1 MVKETRFDWKHPW
14 SLHKPNHLFVKLG
27 ASILLMC
34 VAFRLF
40 FSQSITFSSVT
51 ESPSVE
57 RAAAAATHVPDG
69 ALQRET
75 RKGKCD
81 LFTGEWIPNP
91 LGPIYTNESC
101 HVVEEHQNCMK
112 NGRPD
117 LGYLYWRWKPRDCDL
132 PLFDSQRFLENMRN
146 KSWAFV
152 GDSISRNHVQ
162 SLLCILSKVEDAV
175 NVYHDKDFKSKS
187 WLFPSYNFTLSVIWS
202 PFLIKAVISED
213 INGVSTSEV
222 QVYLDTLDEKWAD
235 KYYSY
240 DYTIFSGGKWFL
252 KSSIYWEKNKIIGCH
267 YCPGKNLTEIGFE
280 YSYRRA
286 LQLVLNFIATS
297 NHKGLT
303 FFRTSTPD
311 HFENGE
317 WFSGGTCKRTVPFKE
332 GKISLN
338 SLDEIL
344 RKIELEEFEK
354 AAAVGLEKGVNI
366 KLLDTNRVS
375 LLRPDGHPGPYRHF
389 HPFAEDKNAKVQND
403 CLHWCL
409 PGPIDNWNDLV
420 MEMVMNN

>member
-14 SLHKPNHLFVKLG
+14 NLPKPNHLFVKIG

-40 FSQSITFSSVT
+40 FSPSITFSSVT

-57 RAAAAATHVPDG
+57 RTAAAEMHVPDG

-117 LGYLYWRWKPRDCDL
+117 SGYLYWRWKPRDCDL

-162 SLLCILSKVEDAV
+162 SLLCILSKNVGLIESKEAEVVVILEVLQLFVHYFPNDVVVENQSDSLNAI
-175 NVYHDKDFKSKS
+175 SCMG
-187 WLFPSYNFTLSVIWS
+187 PGTLGTVGPETMGSCV
-202 PFLIKAVISED
+202 LITFWPGALWAADTGKLRIGYQSSGYD
-213 INGVSTSEV
+213 QSSSIIDQSSSLIDPLSFSGVDLLPMV
-222 QVYLDTLDEKWAD
+222 D
-235 KYYSY
+235 
-240 DYTIFSGGKWFL
+240 IFSVSVTDQQWPTTDHLCISKR
-252 KSSIYWEKNKIIGCH
+252 
-267 YCPGKNLTEIGFE
+267 PP
-280 YSYRRA
+280 
-286 LQLVLNFIATS
+286 QL
-297 NHKGLT
+297 
-303 FFRTSTPD
+303 
-311 HFENGE
+311 
-317 WFSGGTCKRTVPFKE
+317 
-332 GKISLN
+332 
-338 SLDEIL
+338 
-344 RKIELEEFEK
+344 
-354 AAAVGLEKGVNI
+354 
-366 KLLDTNRVS
+366 
-375 LLRPDGHPGPYRHF
+375 
-389 HPFAEDKNAKVQND
+389 
-403 CLHWCL
+403 
-409 PGPIDNWNDLV
+409 
-420 MEMVMNN
+420 